1 MVTRQKRQNPTVHNL
16 RGPQG
21 PERRAPQGPQK
32 EGPPLWSVIMKSVL
46 KLTVFLSMN
55 DYLFSIAQCAG
66 KESIQYSGYKFYA
79 FYIPFSVVKRFH

>member
-1 MVTRQKRQNPTVHNL
+1 MVARQKRQNPTVHDL

-46 KLTVFLSMN
+46 
-55 DYLFSIAQCAG
+55 
-66 KESIQYSGYKFYA
+66 
-79 FYIPFSVVKRFH
+79 